1 MQFGFRAFVRVFAA
15 TIAFATLT
23 IGIVPSVQAQE
34 VELPADAV
42 RIRHRHG
49 SIVIPRG
56 CEQLGRQFDTVV
68 HLHGAPE
75 AIEPQFVASGLD
87 AVLVLINLGAGSGRY
102 ENKYAKPGSLNVLI
116 ERVERAVNRACPTL
130 RLQTLRRIALSSWS
144 AGYGAAF
151 RILSRPAEADRVD
164 AVLLADGLHAGII
177 DKRRRKVDPLH
188 MRPYLQFA
196 GRAVA
201 GERLF
206 AITHAEIRTTYA
218 SVAETTDYL
227 LDALSIG
234 RTGTQ
239 QRGPGKHLL
248 QISSARAGAFVVKGY
263 AGRAENDH
271 NQHLFHW
278 GQTLLPLLKTRWQGS
293 SAVCEYAK

>member
-1 MQFGFRAFVRVFAA
+1 MPFGFSAFPRALFLIAVTTLMLTGAPTAA
-15 TIAFATLT
+15 
-23 IGIVPSVQAQE
+23 AQE
-34 VELPADAV
+34 VELPPDAV
-42 RIRHRHG
+42 RVRHRHG

-56 CEQLGRQFDTVV
+56 CDRLSRQFDALV
-68 HLHGAPE
+68 HFHGAPA
-75 AIEPQFVASGLD
+75 AIEPQFVASKLD

-102 ENKYAKPGSLNVLI
+102 ENKYANAGSLDVLI
-116 ERVERAVNRACPTL
+116 DRVERAVNRACPTL

-151 RILSRPAEADRVD
+151 RILSRPVEADRVD

-177 DKRRRKVDPLH
+177 DKRRRQVDPLH

-201 GERLF
+201 GERLL

-218 SVAETTDYL
+218 SATETTDYL
-227 LDALSIG
+227 LSALSIG
-234 RTGTQ
+234 RTGMHQ
-239 QRGPGKHLL
+239 PGPGKDLT
-248 QISSARAGAFVVKGY
+248 QISAARAGAFVVKGY
-263 AGRAENDH
+263 SGRAETDH

-278 GQTLLPLLKTRWQGS
+278 GETLVPVLRARWHGQR
-293 SAVCEYAK
+293 AVCEPEK